1 MNNKPSMQ
9 TLELTKALLC
19 LESVTPADAG
29 CQKLIAKRL
38 GKLNF
43 AISDL
48 HFGEV
53 DNLWAI
59 REGKIQKPL
68 IVFAGHTDVVPTG
81 PLSEWQSPPFV
92 PSIRDGYLYG
102 RGAADMK
109 SSLAAMVVA
118 VEKFV
123 DRYPKHDGS
132 IGFLITSDE
141 EGEARDGTKRV
152 IEHLTEQSCYIDY
165 CIVGEP
171 SSDVQLGDTVK
182 CGRRG
187 SLSGELIIR
196 GKQGH
201 VAYPHLAI
209 NPIHQAISA
218 LNKLLSQQW
227 AAANQYFPATSL
239 QVSNIN
245 AGTGAGNVIP
255 GILTAAFNFRFNP
268 EQNIEQLKAKTE
280 SIFSGY
286 GLDYSIEWKLSG
298 VPFITPE
305 GRLTKAVR
313 AAVQSACNITPQF
326 STSGGTS
333 DGRFIAP
340 TGTDVVEIGPV
351 NATIHMIDERVYLP
365 DLTLLENIYFNT
377 LENLLINPS
386 DTAPA

>member
-1 MNNKPSMQ
+1 MQ

-123 DRYPKHDGS
+123 ARYPKHDGS